1 MSPQAKVNLGAKA
14 EAMLASWPAPTNDD
28 ATWENRAAKIVAAAT
43 NAPRASDSEIAA
55 LFQKPALDPEPGEVE
70 SSTVSAVSA
79 RSASGE
85 KAMSDSNPGSPGT
98 TSSPAAAPAPS
109 AAAKRPSLKELAA
122 RASQANASGSP
133 SMRPSGPA
141 SMPPPS
147 MEAVSQDKQSRP
159 ASVPPAAIAPKPSV
173 PPPRSLEAMK
183 EDSGRVN
190 LSALTQPAAPVVA
203 AEPVKEAAAPAP
215 VAEDK
220 PAAEAEAT
228 EGAKVKNIADAK
240 PKKTKKKAEAAK
252 TNEVVKAAETA
263 PVPETVKKAEP
274 ENDNSG
280 ARWVAIAALLAIAA
294 VGFVFLRKKDP
305 PPTPVAT
312 VVQEKPDT
320 TPIVTAQQKIEEP
333 KPASTGLSI
342 DSLPTAAPTE
352 TAKPAAG
359 PKVAAATV
367 EAPPAPAPTPEP
379 VAPTAI
385 ATATGGGKVGD
396 LASEM
401 AKSVGGSTDKPV
413 NADDATPAAG
423 KTGNQTIPE
432 QPSQGA
438 ANAAIRPL
446 AANAK
451 SCVAGADD
459 VSYASVTF
467 SSAGTVSNVNVSGW
481 AQKNGKADCIKA
493 ALKGA
498 NVGPFA
504 KPSFTLSV
512 PIRP

>member
-1 MSPQAKVNLGAKA
+1 MIKDLKIKGTSQVLKV
-14 EAMLASWPAPTNDD
+14 
-28 ATWENRAAKIVAAAT
+28 
-43 NAPRASDSEIAA
+43 
-55 LFQKPALDPEPGEVE
+55 
-70 SSTVSAVSA
+70 
-79 RSASGE
+79 
-85 KAMSDSNPGSPGT
+85 
-98 TSSPAAAPAPS
+98 
-109 AAAKRPSLKELAA
+109 
-122 RASQANASGSP
+122 
-133 SMRPSGPA
+133 
-141 SMPPPS
+141 
-147 MEAVSQDKQSRP
+147 
-159 ASVPPAAIAPKPSV
+159 
-173 PPPRSLEAMK
+173 
-183 EDSGRVN
+183 
-190 LSALTQPAAPVVA
+190 
-203 AEPVKEAAAPAP
+203 
-215 VAEDK
+215 
-220 PAAEAEAT
+220 
-228 EGAKVKNIADAK
+228 GAKVKNIADAK

-252 TNEVVKAAETA
+252 TNDVVKAAEAA

-342 DSLPTAAPTE
+342 DSLPAATPTE

-359 PKVAAATV
+359 PKVAANTV
-367 EAPPAPAPTPEP
+367 EAPPPPAPTPEP
-379 VAPTAI
+379 VAPTAVP
-385 ATATGGGKVGD
+385 TATGGGKVGD

-423 KTGNQTIPE
+423 KTGSQTIPE